1 MSSPFDK
8 RYGSDTMRGV
18 FSDDVKFQV
27 WRLLWSRLARA
38 EKELGLDITDEQ
50 VKSLEDNIFNIDYEL
65 AEKYEQETHH
75 DVMAHILAYG
85 DQCPDARG
93 IIHLGATSCFV
104 TDNTEVSQQ
113 QAALILVWDKLLS
126 IVMELKHFARRYKD
140 LPTVG
145 YTHLQVA
152 QPTTVGK
159 RACMWLQDLV
169 MDLEEVDRQIQ
180 DLKLLGC
187 KGATGTAA
195 SFLQLFNGDAGKVQ
209 ELEHKIFEN
218 YNIFP
223 ISGQTY
229 TRKQDFNVMQAL
241 AGIAQSASK
250 IANDIRFLSH
260 LGEINE
266 SFSKEQVGS
275 SAMPYKKNP
284 LNCERINSLSRL
296 VICNLQNFAVTSST
310 QWLERTLD
318 DSANRRVTIP
328 ETFLAVDEILIT
340 LQRVISRLQVNED
353 IIRWHYGKQLPYLLV
368 EPLLMYLTKRGEDR
382 QDTHERLRKLAH
394 SSEPGH
400 FLHTVEKVYNI
411 EPKEITPLVDG
422 LTGMAT
428 QQVEDY
434 LDAIEVEIS

>member
-8 RYGSDTMRGV
+8 RYGSNDMRRI
-18 FSDDVKFQV
+18 FSDDDKFQT

-50 VKSLEDNIFNIDYEL
+50 VKSLEDNVTNIDYEL

-85 DQCPDARG
+85 DQCPEARG

-104 TDNTEVSQQ
+104 TDNTEVAQQ
-113 QAALILVWDKLLS
+113 LAALTLVWDKLLP
-126 IVMELKHFARRYKD
+126 IVTGLKHFARKYKD

-169 MDLEEVDRQIQ
+169 MDLYEVNHQFQ
-180 DLKLLGC
+180 NLKLLGC

-195 SFLQLFNGDAGKVQ
+195 SFLQLFNGDADKVQ

-218 YNIFP
+218 VNVFP

-296 VICNLQNFAVTSST
+296 VICNLQNFAITSSA

-328 ETFLAVDEILIT
+328 ETFLAIDEILIT
-340 LQRVISRLQVNED
+340 LQRVISHLQVNED

-368 EPLLMYLTKRGEDR
+368 EPLLIYLTKRGEDR

-394 SSEPGH
+394 SSEPDH

-411 EPKEITPLVDG
+411 KPKEITPLVDD

-434 LDAIEVEIS
+434 LDTIEVEIP